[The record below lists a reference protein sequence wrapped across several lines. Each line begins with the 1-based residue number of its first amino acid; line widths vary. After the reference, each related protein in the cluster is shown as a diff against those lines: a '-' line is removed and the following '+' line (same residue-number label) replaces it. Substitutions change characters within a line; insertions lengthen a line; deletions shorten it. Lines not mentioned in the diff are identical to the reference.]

1 MALVT
6 VLPVAALA
14 YRWMI
19 AVPTAVSNWLSEATA
34 GMGAAVVDRMLRNV
48 FTAGVLKA
56 GSV

>member
-1 MALVT
+1 MT

-19 AVPTAVSNWLSEATA
+19 AVPTAVSNWLSAATA
-34 GMGAAVVDRMLRNV
+34 GMGAAVVVRMERKV

-56 GSV
+56 GSL

>member
-34 GMGAAVVDRMLRNV
+34 GMGAAEWLRMLRK
-48 FTAGVLKA
+48 TCTSGVLKA
-56 GSV
+56 GSL

>member
-19 AVPTAVSNWLSEATA
+19 AVPTAVSNWLSAATA
-34 GMGAAVVDRMLRNV
+34 GMGAAVVDRMLRKV

-56 GSV
+56 GSL

>member
-6 VLPVAALA
+6 VLPVAASA

-19 AVPTAVSNWLSEATA
+19 AVPTVVSKLLSCGTA
-34 GMGAAVVDRMLRNV
+34 GIGAALLLRMERNV
-48 FTAGVLKA
+48 VTAGVLNA